1 MQKDEVLG
9 SRQRA
14 DSKDLTLL
22 NDKLYLSQ
30 AQHILKYGKSESA
43 LNCIDH
49 ALGKTIYS
57 QKNLVLISRFVMK
70 FSTNSMQIREIPPW

>member
-9 SRQRA
+9 NRQRA

-30 AQHILKYGKSESA
+30 AKHILKYGKAESA

-49 ALGKTIYS
+49 ALGIVLSEYSIDIIYHFA
-57 QKNLVLISRFVMK
+57 RK
-70 FSTNSMQIREIPPW
+70 FSTNSMQIRVIPPW

>member
-9 SRQRA
+9 NKQRA

-30 AQHILKYGKSESA
+30 AKHILKYGEAESA

-57 QKNLVLISRFVMK
+57 Q
-70 FSTNSMQIREIPPW
+70 

>member
-9 SRQRA
+9 NRQRA

-30 AQHILKYGKSESA
+30 AKHILKYGKAESA

-49 ALGKTIYS
+49 ALGIVLSVYS
-57 QKNLVLISRFVMK
+57 Q
-70 FSTNSMQIREIPPW
+70 

>member
-9 SRQRA
+9 NRQRA

-30 AQHILKYGKSESA
+30 AKHILKYGKAESA

-49 ALGKTIYS
+49 ALGIVLSVYS
-57 QKNLVLISRFVMK
+57 QVLISFNILQES
-70 FSTNSMQIREIPPW
+70 FQQIRCK